1 MILMNLIQ
9 DIDEAINNGID
20 ILKNDV
26 EQLFQ
31 REFASDESDVQPQDI
46 RTSNAAEKVKV
57 FSIRTEGKRVPG
69 RQVVIY
75 ISSVASALLYFY
87 K

>member
-1 MILMNLIQ
+1 MILKNLMQ

-20 ILKNDV
+20 ILKNV

-31 REFASDESDVQPQDI
+31 REFVSDESDVQPRDI
-46 RTSNAAEKVKV
+46 RTSNNAEKVKV

-75 ISSVASALLYFY
+75 VSSVASTLLYFY

>member
-1 MILMNLIQ
+1 MILKNLMQ

-20 ILKNDV
+20 ILKNV

-31 REFASDESDVQPQDI
+31 REFVSDESDVQPRDI
-46 RTSNAAEKVKV
+46 RTSNNAEKVKV